1 MIKLETDT
9 VQPADERYTGRRQ
22 MRTAHNQDR
31 QPERTQTRAGHDEH
45 TQKGARTAQK
55 AARRDLRG
63 KG

>member
-22 MRTAHNQDR
+22 MRTA
-31 QPERTQTRAGHDEH
+31 
-45 TQKGARTAQK
+45 QK